1 MPFELVYLWT
11 IGLFIVIALLYLWL
25 RLRHRRRD
33 GGSAV
38 AIIDMQLSERVVSVV
53 GRLLAPAAGQAP
65 AAPAADLP
73 EVEVDAVEVSTVEE
87 ALVTEALATEA
98 LVTEAWRGPVLAGLA
113 GGLLLVWLGQV
124 LYKVV
129 PLPVRWWV
137 FGLMSVGAIAFLLA
151 GQVAARRQAPQW
163 LIEAVRRPA
172 RFLGVSA
179 GQVVFLLLAPCF
191 VVMATLAAGDQMMA
205 RHWPVSVAAWLLAI
219 ALAVAG
225 SWQHR
230 QAGFEADRAELL
242 FTGVLFLVALLLR
255 GVATAQIPP
264 TFSGDE
270 GSAGLSALNF
280 VEGRADNLFTIG
292 WFSFPS
298 LYFAVQSVGIRL
310 MGQSIE
316 ALRVVSAVAGA
327 LAVVATYWLARS
339 LFDRTTAA
347 VAAVYLAA
355 SHYHIHFSRIGLNNI
370 WDSFWGILAML
381 GLWYG
386 WKSGRRVGFILCG
399 LALGLGQYFYVSIR
413 TLPLLFLIWA
423 AVALWRQRPRLR
435 QRLPGLIL
443 AAFVALIVV
452 LPLAYFFVRHPDEFN
467 APMNRVTL
475 LGERLALEAQLQ
487 QQSPAQ
493 IVGGQMLRA
502 ALGFTHEPLRM
513 WYNPGAALLLPGAAA
528 LFLLGFLWAVAHF
541 DLRYLLLF
549 LPLLGVI
556 ASNALSQDAPAAQR
570 YVMAAPVAAILV
582 AVPLG
587 QAAQWLRQL
596 WPKYQGTVA
605 ALMAVVIVAVGLA
618 DLRYYFFDVY
628 DEYVLGGFNTET
640 ATAIAYYL
648 RDEEPGTQRVYF
660 FGFPRMGYFSHSTIP
675 YLVPRVA
682 AEEVN
687 EPLSQPPNWPVYEPT
702 LFIFLPERV
711 GELEYVRTTY
721 PDGTY
726 REFYSA
732 SGQFLFA
739 VYKVDP

>member
-1 MPFELVYLWT
+1 LWT
-11 IGLFIVIALLYLWL
+11 IGLLVVVALLYVWL
-25 RLRHRRRD
+25 RLRNRRHD
-33 GGSAV
+33 DAPAV
-38 AIIDMQLSERVVSVV
+38 AIFDMQMPERVVSLV
-53 GRLLAPAAGQAP
+53 GRILS
-65 AAPAADLP
+65 PAADSAGA
-73 EVEVDAVEVSTVEE
+73 EVDAVGASAVTEGAVTEE
-87 ALVTEALATEA
+87 AAAASVAAETVATETAVSETAVVDAWRWWVLAT
-98 LVTEAWRGPVLAGLA
+98 LA

-124 LYKVV
+124 VYKVV
-129 PLPVRWWV
+129 PLPGRWWV
-137 FGLMSVGAIAFLLA
+137 FGLMGVGAAAFLLA
-151 GQVAARRQAPQW
+151 GQTAARQQAPHW
-163 LIEAVRRPA
+163 LIKPAQGLA

-179 GQVVFLLLAPCF
+179 GQVVLLLLAPCF

-219 ALAVAG
+219 GLAVAG
-225 SWQHR
+225 SWQGGWPGIKIGR
-230 QAGFEADRAELL
+230 TELL
-242 FTGVLFLVALLLR
+242 FTGVVFLAALLLR
-255 GVATAQIPP
+255 GVATAQIPT

-280 VEGRADNLFTIG
+280 VEGRANNLFTIG

-316 ALRVVSAVAGA
+316 ALRVVSALAGA

-339 LFDRTTAA
+339 LFDRTMAA

-370 WDSFWGILAML
+370 WDSFFGMLAML

-386 WKSGRRVGFILCG
+386 WKSGRRAGFVLCG

-413 TLPLLFLIWA
+413 ALPLLFLVWA
-423 AVALWRQRPRLR
+423 GVALWRQRPTWR
-435 QRLPGLIL
+435 QRLPGLIV
-443 AAFVALIVV
+443 AAFIALIVV
-452 LPLAYFFVRHPDEFN
+452 LPLAYFFAQHPDEFN

-475 LGERLALEAQLQ
+475 LGERMALEAQLQ
-487 QQSPAQ
+487 GQSPGQ
-493 IVGGQMLRA
+493 IVGSQITRA

-528 LFLLGFLWAVAHF
+528 LFLLGVLWALVHF

-549 LPLLGVI
+549 LPVVGVI
-556 ASNALSQDAPAAQR
+556 ISNSLSQDAPAAQR

-587 QAAQWLRQL
+587 QAVQWLRQL
-596 WPKYQGTVA
+596 WPQYQGTVA
-605 ALMAVVIVAVGLA
+605 ALTAVVIVAVALA
-618 DLRYYFFDVY
+618 DLRYYFFEVY

-640 ATAIAYYL
+640 ATEIAYYL
-648 RDEEPGTQRVYF
+648 RDEKPGIERVYF

-675 YLVPRVA
+675 YLVPGVA
-682 AEEVN
+682 AEDVV
-687 EPLSQPPNWPVYEPT
+687 EPLAAPPNWPVNEPT

-711 GELEYVRTTY
+711 DELEYVRAVY
-721 PDGTY
+721 PGGGY
-726 REFYSA
+726 REFYSER
-732 SGQFLFA
+732 GQFLFA
-739 VYKVDP
+739 AYEVEP